1 MNPLVLSLI
10 QRFSVFSDKNRY
22 FYPKKHIKLDFLSLL
37 GCGLNLLLNYA
48 RLTTKCHFTTSN
60 LRFLNTP
67 RTRFCC
73 SLLMTV
79 NSINYCQLM
88 TDSIPVLIPKQKQ
101 KVRGR
106 HFSCKPAILLRIFD
120 QNYAFLFDFD
130 LKLIKIFNQK
140 RAHNL
145 IFEQKLLIFER
156 KQLIFKKILIVEYG
170 CKVIV
175 LSIRRKSH
183 LSGNVTIP
191 WYLKPDLK
199 ISCFLFVSKIAH
211 RKPVQNDKPM
221 SSFIKIFFVYFQN
234 LKFSEILEILK
245 IFSTRKF

>member
-1 MNPLVLSLI
+1 M
-10 QRFSVFSDKNRY
+10 
-22 FYPKKHIKLDFLSLL
+22 
-37 GCGLNLLLNYA
+37 
-48 RLTTKCHFTTSN
+48 
-60 LRFLNTP
+60 
-67 RTRFCC
+67 
-73 SLLMTV
+73 
-79 NSINYCQLM
+79 
-88 TDSIPVLIPKQKQ
+88 
-101 KVRGR
+101 
-106 HFSCKPAILLRIFD
+106 
-120 QNYAFLFDFD
+120 
-130 LKLIKIFNQK
+130 IKIFNQK

-245 IFSTRKF
+245 IFSTRKFWDFFSKLERSGTIVHSRIYLSRDCTSLWAVHLPVTSDRYSRFLWIFHDQIQVWIFIHKNHDYSRIIAIRTF